1 MCYFVLN
8 CLTKEANGM
17 KSQLTLRLPDDL
29 EEDLSMLTKRLR
41 LKRSDIVR
49 MALEKFIGELK
60 GNEETKPY
68 DRVATIIGTISSGMT
83 DLGEVHRRY
92 LLKKIKRHA

>member
-1 MCYFVLN
+1 MRYFVLK
-8 CLTKEANGM
+8 CITKEANGM

-49 MALEKFIGELK
+49 MALEKFISEFK
-60 GNEETKPY
+60 GNEEKKAY
-68 DRVATIIGTISSGMT
+68 DRVADIIGTVSSGIS
-83 DLGEVHRRY
+83 DLGEAHRKH
-92 LLKKIKRHA
+92 LLKKMKRHA